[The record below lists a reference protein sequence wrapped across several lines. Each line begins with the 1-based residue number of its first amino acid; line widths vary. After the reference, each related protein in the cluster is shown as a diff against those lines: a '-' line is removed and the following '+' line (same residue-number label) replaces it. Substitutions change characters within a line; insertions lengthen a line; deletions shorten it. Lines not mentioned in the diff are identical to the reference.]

1 MSTPEHRARTLV
13 ATTTMVEVGVLD
25 QRAVLR
31 RHAVDGAGA
40 VLFDLADAAP
50 QCASRA
56 RPGTPGPVVDL
67 VGTDVSSVPGPDRVR
82 GVVRMSGPVEIL
94 PLPLRP
100 DLRDRLGIA
109 DDGVVG
115 RLVPHALTLE
125 WRVETDGDPAP
136 SRIGAEDY
144 AAARVDAL
152 GGWEDGW
159 VAHLDADHSAV
170 LHTLATRH
178 ATVPPGARVRP
189 VLADEF
195 GIVLRVVSG
204 QLRRDV
210 RVPFPRRVSC
220 GCEAVWALNSLVGP
234 GR

>member
-40 VLFDLADAAP
+40 VLFDLTDAAP
-50 QCASRA
+50 QCAARA
-56 RPGTPGPVVDL
+56 RPGTPGPVMDL

-82 GVVRMSGPVEIL
+82 GVVRMSGPVEL
-94 PLPLRP
+94 VTEPLRE
-100 DLRDRLGIA
+100 DLRAHLGLP
-109 DDGVVG
+109 DGGLVG
-115 RLVPHALTLE
+115 RLAPDALTLD
-125 WRVETDGDPAP
+125 WRVETDGATTL

-159 VAHLDADHSAV
+159 VAHLDADHPAV

-178 ATVPPGARVRP
+178 GDVPEGSTVRP
-189 VLADEF
+189 VMADEL

-204 QLRRDV
+204 RSTRDV

-220 GCEAVWALNSLVGP
+220 GCEAVWALNALVGP
-234 GR
+234 GC